1 MCLGMWAL
9 AAGEVSAQDM
19 KLVSGRIVNKNTKK
33 PFGQEAVFIYAFN
46 TVAEAEDARKV
57 IDSKNGF
64 FESSSMEA
72 ASADYWRKYVGLDGA
87 VLGMEGFG
95 ASAPGKVLAQQ
106 FGFTVEH
113 LVALAEEVLRGT
125 AAK

>member
-1 MCLGMWAL
+1 MGLAL
-9 AAGEVSAQDM
+9 DAAAQ
-19 KLVSGRIVNKNTKK
+19 LSRSGRRVRVVSL
-33 PFGQEAVFIYAFN
+33 PCCERFDAQEAAYREAVLPRAVRAR
-46 TVAEAEDARKV
+46 VAV
-57 IDSKNGF
+57 
-64 FESSSMEA
+64 EA